1 MGKNTSIQKSYSS
14 LEENYSSLQQNVYKL
29 EQNNLALQ
37 ERIGQL
43 EKNEINLCEE
53 VNSLKTKELEN
64 AKKVVALNKQAQEL
78 KAFEDQQIQ
87 NNQVVEEQLS
97 SHTQISRSLQ
107 SRVEKHEEETIILNK
122 NDETHN
128 ERITALEKNETEIE
142 SRLQG
147 TNKLNERLTELETAE
162 IDVQLKLQNLESAD
176 VFLQEAH
183 RMLMGKATTN
193 ELESKQ
199 MDINLARINNKVQAN
214 IQSIAKLKL
223 VIDNNTENITKH
235 NTVINNHSEAIN
247 NNTEKINLIN
257 TKSVDTWQ
265 SIDNIMSKHNETITS
280 INNLIGLD
288 KQKIEDMES
297 EMKAIGNS
305 FTKLSPELSKTTDK
319 LKEID
324 VYNSELEKRI
334 DETNITGVRNS
345 NNIKE
350 IVSKITS
357 QENRLEDFDN
367 ESETSKSRITK
378 INEHMESITRTIQVF
393 ESRHSETI
401 EKIKEVTVLA
411 SNIKAQEQKMDQQ
424 KANDFN
430 QFNSQLEQLK
440 RQQDGSCNKI
450 SDIDADHHTLMEKL
464 MGLERNLDN
473 RLKNLDEIDNTISS
487 RLGNFQDESTHRIKS
502 VEDVSKYNREKL
514 VLLEDALQKLLQKEV
529 YMENI
534 GARVN
539 QLDEMRQQSEAKA
552 KDEVDAT
559 ISQSNRLINTLQ
571 TEFEEKVKLLE
582 NYVKDEQTTLINKSH
597 EINQEIMT
605 IKSQTNIFS
614 KKVEEI
620 SHENQTLIS
629 TRIGSFADELDRKI
643 KQVDHNISSKLSK
656 YENEN
661 RGNLDKIENQIQE
674 STFIQAEKVQYVES
688 LESKLN
694 QMGEEHLKLE
704 KQTREDLKS
713 SIENNTKQ
721 IMQLKSEF
729 EGKLV
734 AVNQSVSQESDIH
747 KSERDIFV
755 GQINSVSTTI
765 EALNQQCNALIAENK
780 RIETNINSNI
790 KISEDRFNQQEDLLQ
805 NSLVNYQEMLDVK
818 LREVG
823 EETKLNSKSLVE
835 IEPLAKSIDSRLVML
850 QNSNAEK
857 FEVLKEQIL
866 VENTHRIESFRSEVS
881 TSLVSVSEKNES
893 VEKHIQVFKD
903 TSDKIK
909 SDIQAIISK
918 EQEIQQSK
926 LSDIIK
932 ESELVTN
939 DFRLKMDQQLSTI
952 SDNFIGQQEKFET
965 IQSSMSSLV
974 KKVHTIESSDTRQ
987 NDLLSKLE
995 DQGDNLGS
1003 KLSSLES
1010 ADIFLQEAHV

>member
-1 MGKNTSIQKSYSS
+1 MG
-14 LEENYSSLQQNVYKL
+14 
-29 EQNNLALQ
+29 
-37 ERIGQL
+37 
-43 EKNEINLCEE
+43 
-53 VNSLKTKELEN
+53 
-64 AKKVVALNKQAQEL
+64 
-78 KAFEDQQIQ
+78 
-87 NNQVVEEQLS
+87 
-97 SHTQISRSLQ
+97 
-107 SRVEKHEEETIILNK
+107 
-122 NDETHN
+122 
-128 ERITALEKNETEIE
+128 
-142 SRLQG
+142 
-147 TNKLNERLTELETAE
+147 
-162 IDVQLKLQNLESAD
+162 
-176 VFLQEAH
+176 
-183 RMLMGKATTN
+183 
-193 ELESKQ
+193 
-199 MDINLARINNKVQAN
+199 
-214 IQSIAKLKL
+214 
-223 VIDNNTENITKH
+223 
-235 NTVINNHSEAIN
+235 
-247 NNTEKINLIN
+247 
-257 TKSVDTWQ
+257 
-265 SIDNIMSKHNETITS
+265 
-280 INNLIGLD
+280 
-288 KQKIEDMES
+288 
-297 EMKAIGNS
+297 
-305 FTKLSPELSKTTDK
+305 TTDK

-324 VYNSELEKRI
+324 VHNSELEKRI

-411 SNIKAQEQKMDQQ
+411 SNIDINVKAQEQKMDQQ

-473 RLKNLDEIDNTISS
+473 RLKNLDEIDNSISS
-487 RLGNFQDESTHRIKS
+487 RLGNFQDENTHRIKS

-514 VLLEDALQKLLQKEV
+514 VLLEDAHQKQLQKEV

-605 IKSQTNIFS
+605 IKGQTDVVN
-614 KKVEEI
+614 KKIAEI
-620 SHENQTLIS
+620 SHENQTFVS
-629 TRIGSFADELDRKI
+629 TKIGAFVNEIDQKLTGID
-643 KQVDHNISSKLSK
+643 QTISSKLSK

-688 LESKLN
+688 LESKVN

-755 GQINSVSTTI
+755 GQINGVSTII
-765 EALNQQCNALIAENK
+765 EALNQQCNGLIAENK

-790 KISEDRFNQQEDLLQ
+790 KISEDRFNQQEELLQ
-805 NSLVNYQEMLDVK
+805 NSLVNYQEMLDGK

-932 ESELVTN
+932 ESESVTN

-952 SDNFIGQQEKFET
+952 SDTFIGQQEKFET
-965 IQSSMSSLV
+965 FQSSMSSLV
-974 KKVHTIESSDTRQ
+974 NKVHTIETSDTRQ

-995 DQGDNLGS
+995 DQGENLGS
-1003 KLSSLES
+1003 KLSNLES
-1010 ADIFLQEAHV
+1010 ADLFLQEAHRMHTEKALDIEKECKRMEQTFVQFYKEQRQEIDTKIKVDIGNLQLEKKNSKEIMENLYKRVSSTESRITEIEQYTQSSNETIVVNMQENLEKLEKSSTDRARDLENTVIKYYEQIGANSERIKQIDANTSEFKNKLQTMNEIVDENRNSQKKFELTQDAVNKDFNKQLLAEGERFDKVESDMKKSYENLNRQYTEVDEKIAMI

>member
-1 MGKNTSIQKSYSS
+1 MG
-14 LEENYSSLQQNVYKL
+14 
-29 EQNNLALQ
+29 
-37 ERIGQL
+37 
-43 EKNEINLCEE
+43 
-53 VNSLKTKELEN
+53 
-64 AKKVVALNKQAQEL
+64 
-78 KAFEDQQIQ
+78 
-87 NNQVVEEQLS
+87 
-97 SHTQISRSLQ
+97 
-107 SRVEKHEEETIILNK
+107 ET
-122 NDETHN
+122 
-128 ERITALEKNETEIE
+128 TANET
-142 SRLQG
+142 RN
-147 TNKLNERLTELETAE
+147 TNN
-162 IDVQLKLQNLESAD
+162 V
-176 VFLQEAH
+176 
-183 RMLMGKATTN
+183 
-193 ELESKQ
+193 
-199 MDINLARINNKVQAN
+199 
-214 IQSIAKLKL
+214 
-223 VIDNNTENITKH
+223 
-235 NTVINNHSEAIN
+235 
-247 NNTEKINLIN
+247 
-257 TKSVDTWQ
+257 
-265 SIDNIMSKHNETITS
+265 
-280 INNLIGLD
+280 
-288 KQKIEDMES
+288 
-297 EMKAIGNS
+297 
-305 FTKLSPELSKTTDK
+305 
-319 LKEID
+319 
-324 VYNSELEKRI
+324 
-334 DETNITGVRNS
+334 
-345 NNIKE
+345 KE
-350 IVSKITS
+350 IVNKVTS
-357 QENRLEDFDN
+357 QENRLYDLEN
-367 ESETSKSRITK
+367 ESGSSKSSITK
-378 INEHMESITRTIQVF
+378 INDHMESISKTIQVF
-393 ESRHSETI
+393 EGRHVETI
-401 EKIKEVTVLA
+401 EKVKEVSVLA
-411 SNIKAQEQKMDQQ
+411 SNIEVNVKAQEQKMEQQ

-430 QFNSQLEQLK
+430 QFSNQLEQLK
-440 RQQDGSCNKI
+440 KQQENSNKKV
-450 SDIDADHHTLMEKL
+450 SDIDADNHTLMEKTI
-464 MGLERNLDN
+464 GLERNFEN
-473 RLKNLDEIDNTISS
+473 RLKSLDEIDNDIRS
-487 RLGNFQDESTHRIKS
+487 RLGTFQVESTQKIKS
-502 VEDVSKYNREKL
+502 VEDESKYNRERL
-514 VLLEDALQKLLQKEV
+514 ILLEEAHQQQLQKAV
-529 YMENI
+529 YVENL

-571 TEFEEKVKLLE
+571 TEFEEKVIRLE
-582 NYVKDEQTTLINKSH
+582 KFVKSEQDIFVNKSQ

-605 IKSQTNIFS
+605 IKGQTDVVN
-614 KKVEEI
+614 KKIAEI
-620 SHENQTLIS
+620 SHENQTFVS
-629 TRIGSFADELDRKI
+629 TKIGAFVNEIDQKLTGID
-643 KQVDHNISSKLSK
+643 QTISSKLSK

-688 LESKLN
+688 LESKVN

-755 GQINSVSTTI
+755 GQINGVSTIT
-765 EALNQQCNALIAENK
+765 EALNQQCNGLIAENK

-805 NSLVNYQEMLDVK
+805 NSLVNYQEMLDGK

-866 VENTHRIESFRSEVS
+866 VENTHRIESFRSEVP

-965 IQSSMSSLV
+965 FQSSMSSLV
-974 KKVHTIESSDTRQ
+974 KKVHTIESSDTR
-987 NDLLSKLE
+987 
-995 DQGDNLGS
+995 
-1003 KLSSLES
+1003 
-1010 ADIFLQEAHV
+1010 